1 MNICDREK
9 YSDLRMKLSTIDLY
23 FQNLEIFEIDL
34 YKDSIDIEVLFSE
47 GFERNFVDKTQF
59 FFPF

>member
-1 MNICDREK
+1 MNIC
-9 YSDLRMKLSTIDLY
+9 DLRMKLSTIDLY

-34 YKDSIDIEVLFSE
+34 YIFDSIDIEGLFSK

>member
-1 MNICDREK
+1 MNIC
-9 YSDLRMKLSTIDLY
+9 DLRMKLSTIDLY

-34 YKDSIDIEVLFSE
+34 YKDSIDIEGLFSK

>member
-1 MNICDREK
+1 MNIC
-9 YSDLRMKLSTIDLY
+9 DLRMKLSTIDLY

-34 YKDSIDIEVLFSE
+34 YKDSIDIEGLFSE